1 MLCEGT
7 SLPWWTHDTMHMW
20 RSENNHGH
28 LSSLFTLRLACCC
41 FAFFPLS
48 MPEWLLGILAP
59 PQEVTRITDTHAGF
73 SYGFW
78 GLKLRSPHLCWKWF
92 YSLSY
97 LPVSMALNWQIQLDV
112 FHTKQPMVA
121 QVDLWPSL
129 VTYCV
134 APADLEVMAVLLPH
148 PPECWNYKQDT
159 SIFWGGG
166 TYTWKNGQISL
177 INNCDSPQLSFL

>member
-1 MLCEGT
+1 MVNT
-7 SLPWWTHDTMHMW
+7 WHDA
-20 RSENNHGH
+20 H
-28 LSSLFTLRLACCC
+28 LEVRKQSWASVLTVHFEAGLLLFWFSS
-41 FAFFPLS
+41 PLS
-48 MPEWLLGILAP
+48 TPEWLLGILAP

-73 SYGFW
+73 LYGFW
-78 GLKLRSPHLCWKWF
+78 GLKLKSPHLCWKWF

-121 QVDLWPSL
+121 QVDLWPSS

-148 PPECWNYKQDT
+148 PPECWNYRHKT
-159 SIFWGGG
+159 PAYFEEEVLTHGRMVRSH
-166 TYTWKNGQISL
+166 
-177 INNCDSPQLSFL
+177 